1 MIKLASRR
9 TYKNKKF
16 NKPHIATKLDKI
28 ANNVAKRGVYI
39 VVKTDPGFNI
49 INYITKEV
57 VIENIPYSNIA
68 NTVNNT
74 LNASKEKLSVHNY
87 QTHIDR
93 YYKHFND
100 IQFYKHTLDR
110 TYGSKVHQ
118 SVLLVHT
125 LNPCMVYVN
134 CNILEICYV

>member
-1 MIKLASRR
+1 MATRR
-9 TYKNKKF
+9 TNKNKKY

-39 VVKTDPGFNI
+39 VAKTDPGFNI

-74 LNASKEKLSVHNY
+74 LNASKEKLSVNNY

-100 IQFYKHTLDR
+100 IQFYKHTIR
-110 TYGSKVHQ
+110 TSKDLTKVFSAGCRLQ
-118 SVLLVHT
+118 DSIE
-125 LNPCMVYVN
+125 MM
-134 CNILEICYV
+134 NIAREYIRHF

>member
-1 MIKLASRR
+1 LATRR
-9 TYKNKKF
+9 TNKNKKF
-16 NKPHIATKLDKI
+16 NKPHIANKLDKI
-28 ANNVAKRGVYI
+28 ANNIAKRGVYI
-39 VVKTDPGFNI
+39 VVKTNPGFNI

-74 LNASKEKLSVHNY
+74 LNASKEKLSVNNY

-100 IQFYKHTLDR
+100 IQFYKHTIR
-110 TYGSKVHQ
+110 TSKDLTKVFSAGCRLQ
-118 SVLLVHT
+118 DSIE
-125 LNPCMVYVN
+125 MM
-134 CNILEICYV
+134 NIAREYIRHF

>member
-1 MIKLASRR
+1 VIKLATRR
-9 TYKNKKF
+9 TNKNKKY

-39 VVKTDPGFNI
+39 VAKTDPGFNI

-74 LNASKEKLSVHNY
+74 LNASKEKLSVNNY

-100 IQFYKHTLDR
+100 IQFYKHTIR
-110 TYGSKVHQ
+110 TSKDLTKVFSAGCRLQ
-118 SVLLVHT
+118 DSIE
-125 LNPCMVYVN
+125 MM
-134 CNILEICYV
+134 NIAREYIRHF

>member
-100 IQFYKHTLDR
+100 IQFYKHTIR
-110 TYGSKVHQ
+110 TSTDLTKVFSAGCRLQDSIQMMNTAREYIRHF
-118 SVLLVHT
+118 
-125 LNPCMVYVN
+125 
-134 CNILEICYV
+134 

>member
-1 MIKLASRR
+1 MIKLATRR
-9 TYKNKKF
+9 TNKNKKY

-39 VVKTDPGFNI
+39 VAKTDPGFNI

-74 LNASKEKLSVHNY
+74 LNASKEKLSVNNY

-100 IQFYKHTLDR
+100 IQFYKHTIR
-110 TYGSKVHQ
+110 TSKDLTKVFSAGCRLQ
-118 SVLLVHT
+118 DSIE
-125 LNPCMVYVN
+125 MM
-134 CNILEICYV
+134 NIAREYIRHF